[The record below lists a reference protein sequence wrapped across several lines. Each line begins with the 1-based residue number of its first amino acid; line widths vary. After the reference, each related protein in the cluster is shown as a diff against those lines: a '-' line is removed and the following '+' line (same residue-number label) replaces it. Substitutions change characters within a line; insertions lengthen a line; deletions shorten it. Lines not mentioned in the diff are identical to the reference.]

1 MNRGRA
7 SRHRRQTRRGR
18 GMSFNGGPVNR
29 DTDRYRTLTRRVLV
43 LGGLKLGL
51 LSTLV
56 GRLYYLQVVESARY
70 TMLADENRI
79 SLRLVAPSRGLI
91 VDRSGVPLAVNQQ
104 NYRVVLVQERVRDI
118 DGTLTLL
125 TQIVPVSDTD
135 RRRILRE
142 IQRKRRF
149 VPVTVKENLSWDQVA
164 QIEINTPDLR
174 GVSMEVGEI
183 RNYPF
188 GEATA
193 HILGYVG
200 AVAVSEIQG
209 DPVLSLPGFRIGK
222 AGIEKY
228 WEKDLRGVA
237 GTSQLEVNAVGR
249 VIRELS
255 RDEGQPGHEVT
266 LTLDVA
272 LQQFAQKRLAEEQSA
287 SAVLMDVH
295 TGGIYAMASN
305 PSFDPNRFSTGINAE
320 VWEDLLSNPNAPL
333 TNKTIAS
340 QYAPGSTFKPVVAL
354 AALEAG
360 VIGPH
365 HTVFCPGYLD
375 LGDHRFHCWK
385 KGGHG
390 SVDMS
395 DALRQSCDTY
405 FYDVGRRLGIDR
417 IAEMCYRLGL
427 GETLGLDLSGERSGL
442 VPSRQWK
449 QATLGVPWQQGETL
463 VAAIGQGYVLATPLQ
478 LAVMCSRLVN
488 GGFAVKPHL
497 VRQIRQGVSE
507 QTVWPE
513 IGVSKASLDVVVQG
527 MNLVV
532 NSPRGSGYKAR
543 ITEAGFEMG
552 GKTGTA
558 QVRRITM
565 AERSTGVIKNEDLPW
580 RERDH
585 ALFIGFAPVDAPRYA
600 LAVVVEHGGGG
611 SVVAGPIV
619 RDILLECQR
628 RDPARSPA
636 SAAAARP
643 TGVG

>member
-1 MNRGRA
+1 MTFGA
-7 SRHRRQTRRGR
+7 GTA
-18 GMSFNGGPVNR
+18 NR
-29 DTDRYRTLTRRVLV
+29 DTDRYRTLTRRVMV
-43 LGGLKLGL
+43 LGGIKLGL

-56 GRLYYLQVVESARY
+56 ARMYYLQVVQSARY
-70 TMLADENRI
+70 AMLADENRI
-79 SLRLVAPSRGLI
+79 SLRLVAPSRGVI
-91 VDRSGVPLAVNQQ
+91 TDRTGVPLATNQQ
-104 NYRVVLVQERVRDI
+104 NYRVVLVQERTRDVEAS
-118 DGTLTLL
+118 LNQLA
-125 TQIVPVSDTD
+125 QIVPLSDTD

-142 IQRKRRF
+142 LQRKRRF
-149 VPVTVKENLSWDQVA
+149 VPVTVRENLTWDQVS
-164 QIEINTPDLR
+164 QIEINTPDLP
-174 GVSMEVGEI
+174 GVSIEVGEI

-200 AVAVSEIQG
+200 QVSMSEIQG

-222 AGIEKY
+222 AGIEKH

-255 RDEGQPGHEVT
+255 RNEGQPGRELT

-272 LQQFAQKRLAEEQSA
+272 LQQFTQKRLSEELSA
-287 SAVLMDVH
+287 CAVVMDVH

-320 VWEDLLSNPNAPL
+320 LWEELLANPTAPL
-333 TNKTIAS
+333 ANKTSAG
-340 QYAPGSTFKPVVAL
+340 QYSPGSTFKTVVAL

-360 VIGPH
+360 VVGPH
-365 HTVFCPGYLD
+365 HSVFCPGWMD

-390 SVDMS
+390 TVDMY

-405 FYDVGRRLGIDR
+405 FYDLARRLGIDR
-417 IAEMCYRLGL
+417 IAEMAHRFGL
-427 GETLGLDLSGERSGL
+427 GEPAGIDMPGERPGL
-442 VPSRQWK
+442 VPSRAWK
-449 QATLGVPWQQGETL
+449 QATLGSPWQQGESL

-478 LAVMCSRLVN
+478 LAVMCARLVN
-488 GGFAVKPHL
+488 GGYAVKPHL
-497 VRQIRQGVSE
+497 VKQVKQGAVE
-507 QTVWPE
+507 QTMWPV
-513 IGVSKASLDVVVQG
+513 IGVQKQNLDVIVQG

-532 NSPRGSGYKAR
+532 NHQHGTAYRAR
-543 ITEAGFEMG
+543 IAEPGMEMG
-552 GKTGTA
+552 GKTGTS

-565 AERSTGVIKNEDLPW
+565 AERSTGVVKNEDLPW

-585 ALFIGFAPVDAPRYA
+585 ALFIAFAPVDAPRYA
-600 LAVVVEHGGGG
+600 VAAVVEHGGGG
-611 SVVAGPIV
+611 SAVAAPIV

-628 RDPARSPA
+628 RDPARSTVN
-636 SAAAARP
+636 AADLDAA
-643 TGVG
+643 GCCHSHG

>member
-1 MNRGRA
+1 
-7 SRHRRQTRRGR
+7 
-18 GMSFNGGPVNR
+18 MSFTGGTANR

-56 GRLYYLQVVESARY
+56 GRMYYLQVIQSARY

-91 VDRSGVPLAVNQQ
+91 VDRFGVPLAVNQQ
-104 NYRVVLVQERVRDI
+104 NYRVVLVQERSHDI
-118 DGTLTLL
+118 EGTLTLL
-125 TQIVPVSDTD
+125 SQIVPLSDTD

-149 VPVTVKENLSWDQVA
+149 VPVTVKENLTWDQVA
-164 QIEINTPDLR
+164 QIEINTPDLP
-174 GVSMEVGEI
+174 GVSIEVGEI

-188 GEATA
+188 GDATS

-200 AVAVSEIQG
+200 QVSVSEIQG

-222 AGIEKY
+222 SGIEKY

-237 GTSQLEVNAVGR
+237 GNSQLEVNAVGR
-249 VIRELS
+249 VIRELA
-255 RDEGQPGHEVT
+255 RDEGQPGREVQ
-266 LTLDVA
+266 LTIDVE
-272 LQQFAQKRLAEEQSA
+272 LQKFTQKRLAAERSA
-287 SAVLMDVH
+287 CAVLIDVH

-305 PSFDPNRFSTGINAE
+305 PSYDPNRFSTGINAE
-320 VWEDLLSNPNAPL
+320 VWEELLSNPTAPL
-333 TNKTIAS
+333 TNKATAG
-340 QYAPGSTFKPVVAL
+340 QYAPGSTFKTVVAL

-360 VIGPH
+360 LVSPH
-365 HTVFCPGYLD
+365 HTVYCPGYMD

-390 SVDMS
+390 SVDMG
-395 DALRQSCDTY
+395 DALRQSCDTF
-405 FYDVGRRLGIDR
+405 FYDVARRIGIDR
-417 IAEMCYRLGL
+417 ITEMSHRFGV
-427 GETLGLDLSGERSGL
+427 GEILGLDLPGERPGL

-449 QATLGVPWQQGETL
+449 QTTYGTPWQQGESL

-478 LAVMCSRLVN
+478 LAVMCARLVN
-488 GGFAVKPHL
+488 GGYAVKPHL
-497 VRQIRQGVSE
+497 VKQIKQRIGE
-507 QTVWPE
+507 QTLWPR
-513 IGVSKASLDVVVQG
+513 IGVQKQNLDEVVSG
-527 MNLVV
+527 MNQVV
-532 NSPRGSGYKAR
+532 NHPHGSAYKAR
-543 ITEAGFEMG
+543 ITEPGFEMG

-600 LAVVVEHGGGG
+600 MAAVVEHGGGG
-611 SVVAGPIV
+611 SAVAAPIV
-619 RDILLECQR
+619 RDVLLECQR
-628 RDPARSPA
+628 RDPARSA
-636 SAAAARP
+636 VNAAAHDCGCRKTA
-643 TGVG
+643 V

>member
-1 MNRGRA
+1 MTFSG
-7 SRHRRQTRRGR
+7 S
-18 GMSFNGGPVNR
+18 SVNR
-29 DTDRYRTLTRRVLV
+29 DTDRYRTLTRRVMV
-43 LGGLKLGL
+43 LGGIKLSI

-56 GRLYYLQVVESARY
+56 ARMYYLQVLQSARY

-91 VDRSGVPLAVNQQ
+91 VDRFGIPLAVNQQ
-104 NYRVVLVQERVRDI
+104 NYRVVIVQERAHDI
-118 DGTLTLL
+118 EGTLTLL
-125 TQIVPVSDTD
+125 SQIVPLSDAE
-135 RRRILRE
+135 RRRIMRD

-149 VPVTVKENLSWDQVA
+149 VPVTVKENLIWDQVA
-164 QIEINTPDLR
+164 QIEINTPDLP
-174 GVSMEVGEI
+174 GVAIEVGEI

-188 GEATA
+188 GDATA
-193 HILGYVG
+193 HLLGYVG
-200 AVAVSEIQG
+200 QVSVSEIQG

-255 RDEGQPGHEVT
+255 RDEGQPGKDIQ
-266 LTLDVA
+266 LTIDVA
-272 LQQFAQKRLAEEQSA
+272 LQKFTQKRLADEKSA
-287 SAVLMDVH
+287 CAVVMDVH
-295 TGGIYAMASN
+295 TGGVYSMASN

-320 VWEDLLSNPNAPL
+320 LWEELLSNPTAPL
-333 TNKTIAS
+333 TNKTTAG
-340 QYAPGSTFKPVVAL
+340 QYAPGSTYKTVVAL

-360 VIGPH
+360 VVGAH
-365 HTVFCPGYLD
+365 HTVYCPGYMD

-395 DALRQSCDTY
+395 DALRQSCDTF
-405 FYDVGRRLGIDR
+405 FYDLARRLGIDR
-417 IAEMCYRLGL
+417 INEMSRRFGV
-427 GETLGLDLSGERSGL
+427 GEVLGLDLPGERPGL

-449 QATLGVPWQQGETL
+449 QASYGTPWQQGESL

-478 LAVMCSRLVN
+478 LAVMCARLVN
-488 GGFAVKPHL
+488 GGYAVKPHL
-497 VRQIRQGVSE
+497 VKQIKQGAGE
-507 QTVWPE
+507 QTLWPL
-513 IGVSKASLDVVVQG
+513 IGVQKQNLETVVNG

-532 NSPRGSGYKAR
+532 NHPHGTAYKAR
-543 ITEAGFEMG
+543 ITEPGFEMG
-552 GKTGTA
+552 GKTGTS

-585 ALFIGFAPVDAPRYA
+585 ALFIGFAPIDAPRYA
-600 LAVVVEHGGGG
+600 MAVVVEHGGGG
-611 SVVAGPIV
+611 SAVAAPIV
-619 RDILLECQR
+619 RDVLLECQR
-628 RDPARSPA
+628 RDPARSA
-636 SAAAARP
+636 VNAA
-643 TGVG
+643 